1 MGRHR
6 ADIIRFIT
14 ECPSTGLRAK
24 CLEGLKIPQ
33 EVRASQISYSRLRL
47 RAVWKTVVWIPGIE
61 GAFKQPQE
69 LGVQTGVQLARFR
82 R

>member
-47 RAVWKTVVWIPGIE
+47 PAVWKTVTCTAC
-61 GAFKQPQE
+61 AFSIQME
-69 LGVQTGVQLARFR
+69 VRLYNGLAS
-82 R
+82 